1 MVLGPL
7 EKFYFVIVQYSEV
20 KIQHI
25 TPSKK
30 NTKIVVSIWVLWI
43 FRKNFDKSLYNFSEF
58 YHLDSVPKGKN
69 FIYSIFFIGF
79 FIFAIFTKDQHM
91 ILFASIGLLL
101 AIIFIYS
108 HFKKYGIY
116 EKVKKIG
123 LREMD

>member
-1 MVLGPL
+1 MSLIKKIDEL
-7 EKFYFVIVQYSEV
+7 LYKFSSNLNV
-20 KIQHI
+20 K
-25 TPSKK
+25 T
-30 NTKIVVSIWVLWI
+30 
-43 FRKNFDKSLYNFSEF
+43 
-58 YHLDSVPKGKN
+58 VPQGKN

-79 FIFAIFTKDQHM
+79 FIFAIFTKDQRM

-101 AIIFIYS
+101 AIIFLYS